1 MVGIRSFGAYI
12 PKHRLGKGTVGWSYP
27 AEKAVANFDEDSITM
42 AVAAGTDCLRG
53 HDRSQVDGV
62 LFATTTP
69 PYQEKQGAATI
80 AAALDLRRDI
90 YSADVTSVLRAGTTA
105 VRMAI
110 DAIEA
115 GRARQVLVTAADCR
129 MAAPGDPLEPSIGDG
144 AAALL
149 LSADG
154 VIAEIEGSYS
164 LTDSMLDVWRSQD
177 DQFVRSWEDRFVI
190 EEGYQRVIPEAVS
203 AFLSQRK
210 LTPQDI
216 SKAVYHSSDARRHA
230 QLGAQMGFQEGQVQ
244 DPLYGR
250 VGNAGAAF
258 PLLLLASAL
267 EEAGPGERILVA
279 SYGDGCDVLSIR
291 TCDGVAA
298 AGENRRGVRGHLES
312 RVLLK
317 SYDEYSRW
325 RSLMPSAAARRPPP
339 ATPSVTALWREADRT
354 LRLHGGRCLSCGYIQ
369 YPPQRVCVRCQSKD
383 SFEAVRLSDRAAEV
397 FTYSMDYVAGTVD
410 VPLVITIINFDGGG
424 RMMCMMT
431 DREIDDIK
439 IGMPVEMTFRKL
451 HTVGGIH
458 NYYWKS
464 MPVRV

>member
-1 MVGIRSFGAYI
+1 MVGICSFGVYI
-12 PKHRLGKGTVGWSYP
+12 PKYRLGKGTAGWNYP
-27 AEKAVANFDEDSITM
+27 GEKAVANFDEDSITM
-42 AVAAGTDCLRG
+42 AVAAGADCLRG

-62 LFATTTP
+62 LFATTTS

-90 YSADVTSVLRAGTTA
+90 YSADVTGVLRAGTTA

-115 GRARQVLVTAADCR
+115 GRARQVLVMAADCR
-129 MAAPGDPLEPSIGDG
+129 MAAPGDSLEPSLGDG

-164 LTDSMLDVWRSQD
+164 VTDSMLDVWRSVD
-177 DQFVRSWEDRFVI
+177 DQFLRSWEDRFVI

-203 AFLSQRK
+203 AFLAQRK

-216 SKAVYHSSDARRHA
+216 NKAVFHSTDARRHA
-230 QLGAQMGFQEGQVQ
+230 QLGAQIGLQEGQVQ

-250 VGNAGAAF
+250 VGNVGAAF

-267 EEAGPGERILVA
+267 EEASPGERILVA
-279 SYGDGCDVLSIR
+279 GYGDGCDVLSLR
-291 TCDGVAA
+291 TSDGVAA
-298 AGENRRGVRGHLES
+298 ARDNRRGVRGHLEAKM
-312 RVLLK
+312 LLK

-325 RSLMPSAAARRPPP
+325 RSLTPSAAARRPP
-339 ATPSVTALWREADRT
+339 AAIPSVSALWREADT
-354 LRLHGGRCLSCGYIQ
+354 NLRLHGARCLSCGCVQ

-397 FTYSMDYVAGTVD
+397 FTYSLDYVAGTVD
-410 VPLVITIINFDGGG
+410 VPLAITIINFEGGG

-431 DREIDDIK
+431 DREVDDVK

-464 MPVRV
+464 MPVRA